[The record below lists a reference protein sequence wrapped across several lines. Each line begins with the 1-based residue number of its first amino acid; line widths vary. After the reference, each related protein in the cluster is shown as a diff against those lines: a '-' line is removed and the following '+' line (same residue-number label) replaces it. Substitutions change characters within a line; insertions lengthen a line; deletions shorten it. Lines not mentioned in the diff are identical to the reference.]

1 MWWQWS
7 LFRSDAILVFLGQ
20 TLLPLLMR
28 LFGLNHRW
36 RCFLD
41 FWFFMFLDGFHGFM
55 CFQGFSILG
64 FTIANYAI
72 LLLIYQDRPFAIF
85 LGLLTIVC
93 DYMRWS
99 PHIDQAM
106 RCIVQVYTHLCRWS
120 ICWSSVPLLML
131 LAHTHRHDFCIHHAL
146 CVDHIKAL
154 GSEPKS
160 DEAKEKRKK

>member
-1 MWWQWS
+1 MVKFLMWWQWS
-7 LFRSDAILVFLGQ
+7 LFRSDAILMFLGQ

-36 RCFLD
+36 RCFLY

-55 CFQGFSILG
+55 FFSGFFHSWIYYRQLCG
-64 FTIANYAI
+64 SFANLSGPI
-72 LLLIYQDRPFAIF
+72 FLPFF

-99 PHIDQAM
+99 PHIGQAM

-120 ICWSSVPLLML
+120 FCWSSVPLLRL

-146 CVDHIKAL
+146 CVDHI
-154 GSEPKS
+154 
-160 DEAKEKRKK
+160 